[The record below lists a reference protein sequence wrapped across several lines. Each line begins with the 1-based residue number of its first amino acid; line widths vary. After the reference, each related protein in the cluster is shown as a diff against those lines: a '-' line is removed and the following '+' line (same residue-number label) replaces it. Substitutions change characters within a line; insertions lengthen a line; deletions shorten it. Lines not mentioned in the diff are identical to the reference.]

1 MIKNER
7 NLPLDEDIT
16 YDAQNQ
22 HPTYAIQSG
31 VITATSCVVSR
42 NKLELLKERM
52 I

>member
-1 MIKNER
+1 MIKNEK